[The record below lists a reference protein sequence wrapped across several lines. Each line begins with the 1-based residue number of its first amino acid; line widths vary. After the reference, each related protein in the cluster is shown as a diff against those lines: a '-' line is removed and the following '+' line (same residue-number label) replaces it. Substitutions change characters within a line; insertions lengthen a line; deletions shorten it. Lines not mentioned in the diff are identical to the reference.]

1 MSEEIWVEHEEPT
14 KTVCTEL
21 PYADI
26 PTVHAA
32 LSAGRIAAIHTE
44 QLDGREREVYEAD
57 GRKSELNIPINV
69 YGTWVG
75 SIGFA
80 DYVVDRDWGD
90 DDVSMLQTS
99 AAMIGSFWERAQA
112 TRELEDLVL
121 SKDQFLASISH
132 EIRTPLT
139 AVLGFSEVLREDPG
153 DLGPG
158 GVEMINLVAE
168 QAREISDIVEDL
180 LVAARADMNALNVV
194 REYVVLR
201 EQVEHVVAARGSR
214 TPLVLDPGGGGVV
227 AVADGS
233 RVRQIIR
240 CLLANA
246 LRYGG
251 GQIEVRIG
259 RTLGRAT
266 LTVADDGP
274 GVPPGHER
282 NIFEA
287 FHRASN
293 DDGKTQAIGLGLYVA
308 HHLARLMDGD
318 LTYDR
323 RSGWTIF
330 ELELPGA
337 RHGSDVSVPN
347 EPTPVGAS
355 SASSSN
361 ADEAGGLPSQG

>member
-1 MSEEIWVEHEEPT
+1 
-14 KTVCTEL
+14 
-21 PYADI
+21 
-26 PTVHAA
+26 
-32 LSAGRIAAIHTE
+32 
-44 QLDGREREVYEAD
+44 
-57 GRKSELNIPINV
+57 
-69 YGTWVG
+69 
-75 SIGFA
+75 
-80 DYVVDRDWGD
+80 
-90 DDVSMLQTS
+90 
-99 AAMIGSFWERAQA
+99 
-112 TRELEDLVL
+112 
-121 SKDQFLASISH
+121 
-132 EIRTPLT
+132 
-139 AVLGFSEVLREDPG
+139 VLGFSELLREDPG

-168 QAREISDIVEDL
+168 QAREISNIVEDL

-194 REYVVLR
+194 REDVVLR

-214 TPLVLDPGGGGVV
+214 TPLVLDPGGGDVV

-246 LRYGG
+246 VRYGG
-251 GQIEVRIG
+251 GQIEVRVG

-266 LTVADDGP
+266 LTVADNGP

-287 FHRASN
+287 FHRARN
-293 DDGKTQAIGLGLYVA
+293 DDGRTQAIGLGLYVA

-323 RSGWTIF
+323 RSGWTMF
-330 ELELPGA
+330 ELVLPGA
-337 RHGSDVSVPN
+337 WHGSDVSVPN